1 MLKSFQTKIQIC
13 INKVLQEKTERNNRN
28 NNAKSSQTFQKV
40 ITRQNALLKLVQPSI
55 NVLVFVLPA
64 FKIFKI
70 KTKRI

>member
-1 MLKSFQTKIQIC
+1 MLKSFQTKILIC
-13 INKVLQEKTERNNRN
+13 INKVLQEKKERNNRN